1 MRNGRGSHALDASRF
16 LTDLFQRLRRKVV
29 GMIPIIAGALA
40 FSLVLSLVI
49 YLVAPLLPA
58 SYRQAFDVIRGGD
71 WEEGRRLLSELV
83 DGFGAAKPYAYVA
96 LQVAQVLFAPI
107 PGQVIG
113 LLGGYFFGFWQGLFL
128 SMAGLVAGS
137 LTAMSLARLLGE
149 KVVRRFVPAGIFEK
163 FDHLVKGGGLWN
175 FFMLFLLPALPD
187 DAICFMAGLTRW
199 RLSHLLAVSALGR
212 LPGTA
217 VLVFVGSSVGRD
229 MRVANVLLAVAT
241 VAALALWLYSDEAEA
256 YFYRLSAGGRGRKRD
271 E

>member
-1 MRNGRGSHALDASRF
+1 M
-16 LTDLFQRLRRKVV
+16 
-29 GMIPIIAGALA
+29 GMIPIVAGALA
-40 FSLVLSLVI
+40 FSLALSLII

-58 SYRQAFDVIRGGD
+58 SYRQVFEAVRGAD
-71 WEEGRRLLSELV
+71 WEEGRRQLSALV
-83 DGFGAAKPYAYVA
+83 DGFGAAKPYAYLA

-107 PGQVIG
+107 PGQLIG

-128 SMAGLVAGS
+128 SMAGLAIGS
-137 LTAMSLARLLGE
+137 FTAMSLARLLGE
-149 KVVRRFVPAGIFEK
+149 KVVRRFVPGSIFEK

-199 RLSHLLAVSALGR
+199 RLSHLLAVSLLGR

-229 MRVANVLLAVAT
+229 MRLANILLAVA
-241 VAALALWLYSDEAEA
+241 VAAALALWLYSDEAEA
-256 YFYRLSAGGRGRKRD
+256 YFYRLARRSAAGDQLPGDEPLKRKPNGKVKN
-271 E
+271 